1 MTGARLILA
10 AVAALAMS
18 ASAAVAAPQPAPTP
32 DRVQVR
38 GSEFDLTLSKPA
50 LRPGRAIVQF
60 LNDGEDPHDL
70 KAQRLGATGSAEGPE
85 LSIGVVEPGEYE
97 NLDAHFK
104 QRSTYVFWCSLS
116 DHRQLGMEAVLQT
129 KKKKKKRG

>member
-1 MTGARLILA
+1 MRGARLILA
-10 AVAALAMS
+10 AVAAVLAMS
-18 ASAAVAAPQPAPTP
+18 ASAATAAPQPAPTP

-38 GSEFDLTLSKPA
+38 GSEFDLTLSKLT

-70 KAQRLGATGSAEGPE
+70 KAQRLDATGAAEGAE

-129 KKKKKKRG
+129 KKKKKR

>member
-1 MTGARLILA
+1 MTGARLIPA
-10 AVAALAMS
+10 AVAALVMS
-18 ASAAVAAPQPAPTP
+18 ASAAADAAPQPAPTP

-38 GSEFDLTLSKPA
+38 GSEFDLTLSKPT

-97 NLDAHFK
+97 NLDARFK

-116 DHRQLGMEAVLQT
+116 DHRQLGMEALLQT
-129 KKKKKKRG
+129 KKRKRKK